1 MIKGEN
7 VSATLEVPS
16 QTLELGQL
24 NSGALIRAVKDETWG
39 LEILGPGRAKFF
51 QKQPVT
57 LELCDEGKVTEVS
70 SGYSSIVRESEG
82 FLATAEVSVGAVTFQ
97 IEDRWTLYTSHASL
111 SRNVSVS
118 GNALGGFL
126 SAFTLLMTE
135 STSWLDVSPYAPGKL
150 YGNTQHLTGIAIGG
164 LANYLAGVK
173 QIRIREDRLPVPL
186 FALHL
191 RDGTSVTLLDAQP
204 QGDTTLEDAQD
215 LEGATIIDERFR
227 FAALGGFEAQHQ
239 IGLGFWF
246 PGTEGEATYRGDM
259 FPGGQLRAWRR
270 RYHPIR
276 DGLEQNYK
284 VHLRVGRDETFQDL
298 YTHTTRW
305 AYDILKPQLEPQ
317 NIEAAR
323 TSLTEM
329 LADTTVFHDGRA
341 GIPIVMESTDGH
353 MPELRYEKVPDA
365 KDWWAAARQNENRAA
380 RALMGFCGRNI
391 EAGYFLL
398 RGGTAKQRERGLAI
412 LETFA
417 TLDVSPPTGEGFN
430 LETGEATVHMHQR
443 VYLRVLS
450 EGGKY
455 MLRAWELEKQNG
467 SQHQHWFDWAVRLGD
482 WLLSQELVTGGWKR
496 SRPMNPEAPD
506 DNTQVSSYEVV
517 PFFTTLYQMTN
528 EEKYLTAAVR
538 AGTFAWAQGQHQG
551 YFVGGT
557 IDNPNVIDKEAG
569 TLSLEA
575 YLSLYETTN
584 DELWLRRA
592 KAAANFSE
600 TWIYLWNVPMPEDA
614 DNGALHWKRGVTT
627 VGVQLIASG
636 HSLVDQ
642 YMAWDTANYAK
653 LYRYTNDEHYLDVA
667 RLLLHNTKTMLA
679 LPEHPFD
686 LAGLGW
692 QQEHWSIAPRRG
704 LGIHRYWL
712 PWVSCSHLE
721 GIYALEDF
729 DPQLFK
735 HLSTGAKE

>member
-1 MIKGEN
+1 
-7 VSATLEVPS
+7 VSATLEATTE
-16 QTLELGQL
+16 TLELGQL
-24 NSGALIRAVKDETWG
+24 DSGALIRAVKDETWG

-57 LELCDEGKVTEVS
+57 LELYNEGSVKEVS
-70 SGYSSIVRESEG
+70 SGYTSIAGEDEG
-82 FLATAEVSVGAVTFQ
+82 FLATATIKIEVATFQ
-97 IEDRWTLYTSHASL
+97 IEDRWTLHASHASL
-111 SRNVSVS
+111 SRNVSVT
-118 GNALGGFL
+118 GDAPGGFL

-135 STSWLDVSPYAPGKL
+135 PTSWLDVSPYAPGKL
-150 YGNTQHLTGIAIGG
+150 YGNTQHLTSIAIGG

-191 RDGTSVTLLDAQP
+191 RDGTSITLLDARP
-204 QGDTTLEDAQD
+204 KGDTTLADAQD
-215 LEGATIIDERFR
+215 LEGATLIDERFR
-227 FAALGGFEAQHQ
+227 FAALGGFERNEHV
-239 IGLGFWF
+239 GLGFWF
-246 PGTEGEATYRGDM
+246 PGTEGEATYRGDV
-259 FPGGQLRAWRR
+259 FPHGQLRAWRR

-276 DGLEQNYK
+276 DGLTQSYT
-284 VHLRVGRDETFQDL
+284 VYLRIGRDETFQEL
-298 YTHTTRW
+298 YTSVTRW
-305 AYDILKPQLEPQ
+305 AYNILEPRLEPQ
-317 NIEAAR
+317 DIEAAR
-323 TSLTEM
+323 TALTQM
-329 LADTTVFHDGRA
+329 LADTTVMKDGKA
-341 GIPIVMESTDGH
+341 GIPIVLKSTDGH
-353 MPELRYEKVPDA
+353 MPELRNEKIPDA
-365 KDWWAAARQNENRAA
+365 KDWWASARQNENRSA

-391 EAGYFLL
+391 EAAYFLL
-398 RGGTAKQRERGLAI
+398 RGNSAKQHERGLAI

-417 TLDVSPPTGEGFN
+417 TLNVSPPDGEGFN
-430 LETGEATVHMHQR
+430 LETGETTVHMHQR

-455 MLRAWELEKQNG
+455 MLRAWELEKQHGHEHPN
-467 SQHQHWFDWAVRLGD
+467 WFEWAVRLGD

-517 PFFTTLYQMTN
+517 PFFTTLYEMTR
-528 EEKYLTAAVR
+528 EEKYLAAAIR

-575 YLSLYETTN
+575 YLALYETTK
-584 DELWLRRA
+584 DDLWLRRA
-592 KAAANFSE
+592 KAAADFSE
-600 TWIYLWNVPMPEDA
+600 TWIYLWNVPMPQDA
-614 DNGALHWKRGVTT
+614 DNAALHWKRGVTT

-642 YMAWDTANYAK
+642 YMAWDVANYAK
-653 LYRYTNDEHYLDVA
+653 LYRYTKDEHYLEVA
-667 RLLLHNTKTMLA
+667 KLLLHNTKTMLA
-679 LPEHPFD
+679 LPNHPFD
-686 LAGLGW
+686 LAGPGW

-704 LGIHRYWL
+704 QGIHRYWL

-721 GIYALEDF
+721 GIYGLEDF
-729 DPQLFK
+729 DEQLFK
-735 HLSTGAKE
+735 QLSGAKA